1 MTPLMTASRNGH
13 LDVVILLIKNGANVH
28 HIHKVSI
35 FVCILMLFVLYNLCY
50 LKCATKNSSLVKI
63 I

>member
-28 HIHKVSI
+28 HTHKVSI

-50 LKCATKNSSLVKI
+50 LKYTTKNNSLVKI